1 MLVSST
7 AVAAIAGTLSHRK
20 KPYFVGLAQE
30 LIASMPNR
38 VSARRA

>member
-1 MLVSST
+1 MLASST
-7 AVAAIAGTLSHRK
+7 AVAAIAGTLGHRK

-38 VSARRA
+38 LIGRRA

>member
-7 AVAAIAGTLSHRK
+7 AAAAIAGTLNHRK
-20 KPYFVGLAQE
+20 KPYFVALAQE

-38 VSARRA
+38 LTGRRA